1 MFVPHLEEF
10 DFFVTLKTC
19 GFFLRNGFLY
29 RTGKGK
35 VKNQGKKGN
44 D

>member
-1 MFVPHLEEF
+1 MFVSHLEEF
-10 DFFVTLKTC
+10 DFFMTLKTC
-19 GFFLRNGFLY
+19 GFSLWNGFLC
-29 RTGKGK
+29 RTGIGK